1 MAVLEKDEDEYDEY
15 DVEKAH
21 ATPSVS
27 PPRLVPRAVPT
38 VVDTALP
45 VVDRLAQAEWQQWS
59 SPLRTSR
66 PQRVATQQEER
77 ARAAPLGTHSPYR
90 DDIAR
95 STLHKIH
102 GRAPEPEV
110 TGSDLIEQHP
120 LWKMELDLSGRGLPE
135 VAGSIGSLTDLREV
149 NLARNLLVELPK
161 EVGRLRKLRVLDL
174 SRNMLAALP
183 PSLGCLHQLER
194 LVASHNMLEMLPST
208 LGALEHLRTL
218 DVSQNKL
225 RRLPDSFGLSQPVMT
240 EEAAFGKAAA
250 VASPKQPEPPL
261 GRQDP
266 PLGRQDP
273 PLGRLSALAGLDVSY
288 NHLESLP
295 MSLGRLESLTSIDA
309 SHNRLG
315 KLPAL
320 GGLQRLRTLHL
331 SDNQLQTLPEHLG
344 MLASLTALKLTG
356 NPPALTMALYRS
368 EWWDASPLK
377 LIATLSQ
384 SAESVAWRAA
394 QRSQARRQGIADV
407 YAHAA
412 EMAGPMYVKAKLA
425 AEDVKRLD
433 RHAATVDFGV
443 RRDDM
448 QYGDLMELHL
458 HSRVGRAPK
467 PPYDHTMKVKV
478 GVEWHGIGSPRLTS
492 AAREGAT
499 TLRRVYQGT
508 AAEQFAAL
516 EAIAAK
522 KAAREAL
529 AAEAVAEAHAA
540 NEKAQAEI
548 QEMVERMGREA
559 RAATLSEPGSS

>member
-1 MAVLEKDEDEYDEY
+1 MVLRSADIGYKYHMGLSVSAPVERSVTNTTVKLRLLRISFILCARSPTRNRTHAVTAPYNIMAVLEKDEDEYDEY

-240 EEAAFGKAAA
+240 EEAA
-250 VASPKQPEPPL
+250 QE
-261 GRQDP
+261 
-266 PLGRQDP
+266 
-273 PLGRLSALAGLDVSY
+273 
-288 NHLESLP
+288 
-295 MSLGRLESLTSIDA
+295 TSGNPQKTTRNQQETRRI
-309 SHNRLG
+309 
-315 KLPAL
+315 
-320 GGLQRLRTLHL
+320 LQET
-331 SDNQLQTLPEHLG
+331 
-344 MLASLTALKLTG
+344 TG
-356 NPPALTMALYRS
+356 NPQETRGTHKEHKYP
-368 EWWDASPLK
+368 
-377 LIATLSQ
+377 Q
-384 SAESVAWRAA
+384 STHN
-394 QRSQARRQGIADV
+394 G
-407 YAHAA
+407 Y
-412 EMAGPMYVKAKLA
+412 
-425 AEDVKRLD
+425 
-433 RHAATVDFGV
+433 
-443 RRDDM
+443 
-448 QYGDLMELHL
+448 
-458 HSRVGRAPK
+458 
-467 PPYDHTMKVKV
+467 
-478 GVEWHGIGSPRLTS
+478 PRT
-492 AAREGAT
+492 
-499 TLRRVYQGT
+499 
-508 AAEQFAAL
+508 
-516 EAIAAK
+516 
-522 KAAREAL
+522 
-529 AAEAVAEAHAA
+529 
-540 NEKAQAEI
+540 
-548 QEMVERMGREA
+548 
-559 RAATLSEPGSS
+559 